1 MLYVF
6 EGSQG
11 GWYVVDDIPGPNGF
25 RRFVSERFTDR
36 DDAERRALRLSVE
49 SGVGVSTSEDC
60 LGVHVDGTEEMAMA
74 TVGRYSTFG
83 YLASDGATVYA
94 YYHSNPDGSVSW
106 DHPAD
111 ARDGCKVCAAT
122 PARGTAGMIVDQ
134 RAVDRARGLAR
145 DIRRKTETGDTGQD
159 RESYTDAQD
168 RKSYTVDESA
178 NAEDAAKHDL
188 EDAMLASI
196 AEESEED
203 AARIAMLDALAD
215 ASLRETTPQDD
226 DEDAAEDNRGGSDD
240 DDVEQR

>member
-122 PARGTAGMIVDQ
+122 PARDTAGMIVDQ

-145 DIRRKTETGDTGQD
+145 DIRRKTDVSAETGDTGQD

-168 RKSYTVDESA
+168 RKSYVPD
-178 NAEDAAKHDL
+178 EDAAKRDL

-196 AEESEED
+196 AEETEED
-203 AARIAMLDALAD
+203 AARVAMLDALAD
-215 ASLRETTPQDD
+215 ASLRETTPQDE
-226 DEDAAEDNRGGSDD
+226 EDTAEDTRMESDD
-240 DDVEQR
+240 GDVETR

>member
-1 MLYVF
+1 MVLYVF

-49 SGVGVSTSEDC
+49 SGVGVSASEDC
-60 LGVHVDGTEEMAMA
+60 LGVHVDDTEGMAMA
-74 TVGRYSTFG
+74 TVNRYSTFG

-122 PARGTAGMIVDQ
+122 PARDTAGMIVDQ
-134 RAVDRARGLAR
+134 RAVDKARGLAR
-145 DIRRKTETGDTGQD
+145 DIRKARDVPSTDTGDTGQD

-168 RKSYTVDESA
+168 RKSYTVDE
-178 NAEDAAKHDL
+178 DAAKRDL

-203 AARIAMLDALAD
+203 AARVAMLAKLG
-215 ASLRETTPQDD
+215 D
-226 DEDAAEDNRGGSDD
+226 DEDTAEDNRGGSDD
-240 DDVEQR
+240 DDLEQR